1 MASLKTWV
9 MAARPKTLPA
19 AVVPVWVGSAL
30 VSLDQTGQHQF
41 SGRLFVYTLMS
52 CLLIQIA
59 TNFFNDAIDFKKGAD
74 TEKRHGPRRV
84 TASGLVSQK
93 GVMIAGVVTALLAA
107 VVAFPLI
114 MERGWPIVLIGAIS
128 LFLAYGYTG
137 GPFPLAYLG
146 LGELFVI
153 VFFGLI
159 AVGGSWFVQTGSA
172 PGPEA
177 LLAGFQIG
185 LFSAVL
191 IAINNLR
198 DIDEDRISQKRTLA
212 VRRGITFAKIEITVF
227 CLAPMLIGV
236 VWLALGYPKLYIM
249 PLILTPLSLYLSW
262 KIFRTS
268 PGPSY
273 NKFLALA
280 AMQLLVFAI
289 LLTIGLMP

>member
-1 MASLKTWV
+1 

-30 VSLDQTGQHQF
+30 VSLDQSGAYHF
-41 SGRLFVYTLMS
+41 SGRLFFYTLLS

-59 TNFFNDAIDFKKGAD
+59 TNFFNDAIDFSKGAD
-74 TEKRHGPRRV
+74 TDRRHGPKRV
-84 TASGLVSQK
+84 TASGMVSQK
-93 GVMIAGVVTALLAA
+93 AVMTAGVVTSVLAA
-107 VVAFPLI
+107 VASLPLI
-114 MERGWPIVLIGAIS
+114 AERGWPIVLIGLVS
-128 LFLAYGYTG
+128 LLLAYGYTG

-146 LGELFVI
+146 LGELFVV

-177 LLAGFQIG
+177 LLAGLQIG
-185 LFSAVL
+185 LLSAVL
-191 IAINNLR
+191 ISINNLR
-198 DIDEDRISQKRTLA
+198 DIDEDRISNKKTLA
-212 VRRGITFAKIEITVF
+212 VRRGIAFAKMEVAFF
-227 CLAPMLIGV
+227 CLSPMLIGSA
-236 VWLALGYPKLYIM
+236 WLALGHARLYAV
-249 PLILTPLSLYLSW
+249 PLALTPLSILIAW
-262 KIFRTS
+262 KVFRNS
-268 PGPSY
+268 PSPVY

>member
-1 MASLKTWV
+1 MSSLKTWV

-30 VSLDQTGQHQF
+30 VSLDHSGQYQF
-41 SGRLFVYTLMS
+41 SGRLFFYTLLS

-74 TEKRHGPRRV
+74 TDKRHGPRRV
-84 TASGLVSQK
+84 TASGMVSQK
-93 GVMIAGVVTALLAA
+93 GVMIAGVVTSVLAA
-107 VVAFPLI
+107 VAAFPLI
-114 MERGWPIVLIGAIS
+114 VERGWPIVLIGLIS

-146 LGELFVI
+146 LGELFVV

-159 AVGGSWFVQTGSA
+159 AVGGSWFVQTGRA

-177 LLAGFQIG
+177 LLAGLQIG
-185 LFSAVL
+185 LFSAAL

-198 DIDEDRISQKRTLA
+198 DIDEDRISGKRTLA
-212 VRRGITFAKIEITVF
+212 VRKGIAFAKMEIALF
-227 CLAPMLIGV
+227 CLGPMLIGTG
-236 VWLALGYPKLYIM
+236 WLALGYTRLYAI
-249 PLILTPLSLYLSW
+249 PLILTPMSLYLAW
-262 KIFRTS
+262 KVFRAT
-268 PGPSY
+268 PGPEY

>member
-1 MASLKTWV
+1 

-19 AVVPVWVGSAL
+19 ALVPVWVGSAL
-30 VSLDQTGQHQF
+30 VSLDQTGQYHF
-41 SGRLFVYTLMS
+41 SGRLFFYTLLS

-74 TEKRHGPRRV
+74 TNKRHGPRRV

-93 GVMIAGVVTALLAA
+93 LVMVAGGVTVVLAIWA
-107 VVAFPLI
+107 SFPLLDA
-114 MERGWPIVLIGAIS
+114 RGWPIVLIGVVS
-128 LFLAYGYTG
+128 LLLAYGYTG

-153 VFFGLI
+153 LFFGLI
-159 AVGGSWFVQTGSA
+159 AVGGSWFVQTGVA

-177 LLAGFQIG
+177 LLAGLQIG
-185 LFSAVL
+185 LFSSAL

-198 DIDEDRISQKRTLA
+198 DIDEDRMSGKKTLA
-212 VRRGITFAKIEITVF
+212 VRRGISFAKMEIAFF
-227 CLAPMLIGV
+227 CLGPSLVGTA
-236 VWLALGYPKLYIM
+236 WLALGQGRLYAI
-249 PLILTPLSLYLSW
+249 PLVLTPLSLYIAW
-262 KIFRTS
+262 KVFRTTPS
-268 PGPSY
+268 PEY

-289 LLTIGLMP
+289 LFTIGLMA